1 MVLRRHLAFGMDC
14 PRYVLD
20 LPTVLLEPR
29 AISSVGLHQ
38 VDAALQLHLAPLVW
52 SGVEEKHQHPP
63 AHARFLNLQPCQ
75 EMFQKTNNPELLT
88 PLPAR
93 SRYTWGEWG
102 LLSRVLRL
110 DEVPNLTLALELSH
124 LLSLMGMLTTRLM
137 LTLGTNSQQLAST
150 LPAHITLGFSSL
162 IKFIMVVCCISS
174 LHNSWSSTW

>member
-1 MVLRRHLAFGMDC
+1 MDC

-137 LTLGTNSQQLAST
+137 LTLGTTSSWPALCLHTSLWGSHLSSSSSWWCVASPLCT
-150 LPAHITLGFSSL
+150 IPGPPPGNQRGTTRKH
-162 IKFIMVVCCISS
+162 
-174 LHNSWSSTW
+174 